1 MLNGHLSD
9 LQTLYYGVPQGTI
22 LGPTLF
28 LLFINDL
35 AINWRNNSGLYAD
48 DATVY
53 TSASNLSTI
62 QKNYKLTSI

>member
-1 MLNGHLSD
+1 MLNGDLSD
-9 LQTLYYGVPQGTI
+9 PQTLYYEVSQGTI

-48 DATVY
+48 DATV
-53 TSASNLSTI
+53 
-62 QKNYKLTSI
+62 